1 MEKYQKEQLEKSI
14 PADKIVV
21 GQKTVVYGVERQEI
35 TIICN
40 LVGRIDWPPLCKDT
54 LAGAGEVE

>member
-40 LVGRIDWPPLCKDT
+40 LVGRID
-54 LAGAGEVE
+54 